1 MIALLVFCLTLA
13 GCSTIRSTSYVLEA
27 IGQDIRDIS
36 DANGTG
42 RQQYYQDY
50 NDRYQ
55 VHTVSR

>member
-1 MIALLVFCLTLA
+1 LTLA